1 MLVLGITGGWD
12 VVYERQFSM
21 HNAMRH
27 DAAAVLVEDGRVAA
41 AIEEERLNRIKH
53 TNKAPLAAV
62 RFCLDSVGASL
73 GDVDAIAVHGAED
86 YMNNQFSQY
95 YLNDPRQP
103 AFVNARTLHRQ
114 LFERE
119 FGVDVDERKFAFV
132 NHHLAH
138 AVTAY
143 APSGFERALV
153 LTIDAFGDGL
163 SGMLLSGE
171 GATMKRLAAYPESKS
186 LGRLY
191 LGVIRFLGYDLFD
204 EYKVMG
210 LAPYGDP
217 ARYRHL
223 FKDFYTLLPDG
234 DYALNMSNL
243 HALLSLIPL
252 RRSQDEFGQ
261 EHKDVAASLQEALE
275 DIVFHVL
282 RHQRQKTRHT
292 NLCLAGGVAHNCS
305 MNGKVLSSG
314 LFEDVFVQPA
324 SHDAGGALGSALYV
338 SQQRAPGLKPERAE
352 HIYWGTDL
360 GGDEEVRAELERWAD
375 FVDFRRADDV
385 AAETAD
391 LLAAGR
397 VVGWAQ
403 GRSEFGPRA
412 LGNRSILADPRP
424 AGNKDLIN
432 AMVKKREAYRP
443 FAPSV
448 LEEYAADYF
457 DVPTR
462 SARLPFMVFV
472 VKVRP
477 DKQQMLGAITHVDGT
492 ARVHTVSRG
501 ANERYWELIDAFRQ
515 RTGVPVLLNTSFNNH
530 AEPIVNSVEDAV
542 VCFLTTKLDHLVAGN
557 YVVGKREVASGDYLK
572 LVPSLAVF
580 AQLRRTKKFVAP
592 DTTAE
597 VYEVG
602 NSYTD
607 KYAAPISAE
616 TFDILSA
623 ADGRRTLAEIL
634 KTTGA
639 PKEREEALVGELFEL
654 WSRRV
659 IRLAPTPAVPAD

>member
-12 VVYERQFSM
+12 AVHERQFQT

-27 DAAAVLVEDGRVAA
+27 DAAAVLVEDGRVVA

-53 TNKAPLAAV
+53 TNKAPLSAT
-62 RFCLDSVGASL
+62 RFCLAAAGASL
-73 GDVDAIAVHGAED
+73 GDVDVIAVHGAED

-95 YLNDPRQP
+95 YLSDPRQP
-103 AFVNARTLHRQ
+103 AFVDARTLHRR

-119 FGVDVDERKFAFV
+119 FGAGVDDRKFAFV

-143 APSGFERALV
+143 APSGFDRALV
-153 LTIDAFGDGL
+153 LTVDAFGDGL

-171 GATMKRLAAYPESKS
+171 GAALKRLAALPESKS

-191 LGVIRFLGYDLFD
+191 LGVVRFLGYDLFD

-210 LAPYGDP
+210 LAPYGDA

-223 FKDFYTLLPDG
+223 FKDFYTLLPEG

-243 HALLSLIPL
+243 HALLGLVPV
-252 RRSQDEFGQ
+252 RRSKDEFGQ
-261 EHKDVAASLQEALE
+261 EHKDVAAALQEALE
-275 DIVFHVL
+275 DIIFHVL
-282 RHQRQKTRHT
+282 RHHQQKTRHT
-292 NLCLAGGVAHNCS
+292 RLCLAGGVAHNCS
-305 MNGKVLSSG
+305 MNGKILASG
-314 LFEDVFVQPA
+314 LFDEVFVQPA
-324 SHDAGGALGSALYV
+324 SHDAGGALGAALYL
-338 SQQRAPGLKPERAE
+338 SQQHAPQRRPEPVE
-352 HIYWGTDL
+352 HVYWGTDL
-360 GGDEEVRAELERWAD
+360 GGDEEVGAALARWSD
-375 FVDFRRADDV
+375 FVDFRRAGDV
-385 AAETAD
+385 AAEAAD

-397 VVGWAQ
+397 VIGWAQ

-424 AGNKDLIN
+424 AENKDIIN

-448 LEEYAADYF
+448 LEEYASDYF
-457 DVPTR
+457 EVPSRT
-462 SARLPFMVFV
+462 ARLPFMVFV
-472 VKVRP
+472 VKVRQ
-477 DKQQMLGAITHVDGT
+477 DKQRLLGAVTHVDGT
-492 ARVHTVSRG
+492 ARAHTVSRG
-501 ANERYWELIDAFRQ
+501 ANEKYWELIDAFRQ

-530 AEPIVNSVEDAV
+530 AEPIVDSVEDAV

-557 YVVGKREVASGDYLK
+557 YVVSKREVSADDYLN
-572 LVPSLAVF
+572 LVPSLAAF
-580 AQLRRTKKFVAP
+580 AQLRRTKKFVSAGV
-592 DTTAE
+592 TGE
-597 VYEVG
+597 VFEVG

-607 KYAAPISAE
+607 KYAAPVSPAA
-616 TFDILSA
+616 FDILSG
-623 ADGRRTLAEIL
+623 ADGRRTLAEL
-634 KTTGA
+634 MAATGTESA
-639 PKEREEALVGELFEL
+639 ESLVGELLEL

-659 IRLAPTPAVPAD
+659 IRLDPRPGAAND